1 MDYTIIPRT
10 LIYRDKKNLDDFIE
24 ANELNAALVKNMADI
39 DILLNRDFEQH
50 ALICMNAAYY
60 ICTIFM
66 LEKHPVWRLSKL
78 ESYIDKLNL
87 HPVAEFKDI
96 IFSIVY
102 LMLKHYNKKWLDNN
116 RDLLEKIYVYIYPD
130 LKNLRVRI
138 EVSLE
143 GGSRDI
149 MQTLN
154 TKLPN
159 NFVLPDDEFAPRII
173 DCETV
178 SEVKKQPCRWDII
191 TDNFSKDKIRTI
203 IGALAK
209 TPEEERWVL
218 EILINDVRNNV
229 HISEAV
235 ASPKERMLQNMIDG
249 IELYC
254 LVMDDKKDEN
264 CNNIDETSPDVETAH
279 PDEIDSLKQRIQ
291 ELEAENK
298 ELKEQQPTGQPAED
312 DIESLKQQIADL
324 EKEIADMEEREGLD
338 APKAALLVRIACSKL
353 GSLPSNRENAWPLIT
368 NLWGSKESIAK
379 RRLKES
385 VRKSTVESLASL
397 FESVA
402 PKIARIIREEGKSII
417 EKQKKVKK
425 Q

>member
-39 DILLNRDFEQH
+39 DILLNCDFEQH

-60 ICTIFM
+60 ICTIIM

-87 HPVAEFKDI
+87 HPVAEYKDI

-102 LMLKHYNKKWLDNN
+102 LMLNHYNKKWLDSN
-116 RDLLEKIYVYIYPD
+116 RDLLDKIYVYIYPD
-130 LKNLRVRI
+130 FKNVRVRI
-138 EVSLE
+138 QVSME
-143 GGSRDI
+143 GCPRDI

-178 SEVKKQPCRWDII
+178 SEVKKQPFRWDII
-191 TDNFSKDKIRTI
+191 TDNFSEDKIRTI
-203 IGALAK
+203 MNALAK

-218 EILINDVRNNV
+218 KILINDVRNNG
-229 HISEAV
+229 HISEV
-235 ASPKERMLQNMIDG
+235 LASPKERMLQNMIDG

-254 LVMDDKKDEN
+254 LVMGDKIDKN
-264 CNNIDETSPDVETAH
+264 SNNIDETSPDVETAH
-279 PDEIDSLKQRIQ
+279 SDEIDSLKQRIQ

-298 ELKEQQPTGQPAED
+298 ELKEQQPIEKPAED
-312 DIESLKQQIADL
+312 DVESLKQQIADL
-324 EKEIADMEEREGLD
+324 EKEIADMEEREGID

-417 EKQKKVKK
+417 ETQKKVKK

>member
-10 LIYRDKKNLDDFIE
+10 LIYRDKKNLDDFNE
-24 ANELNAALVKNMADI
+24 ANELNAALIKNMADI

-66 LEKHPVWRLSKL
+66 MEKHPVWRLSKL

-87 HPVAEFKDI
+87 HPVAEYKDI

-102 LMLKHYNKKWLDNN
+102 LLLNHYNKKWLDNN
-116 RDLLEKIYVYIYPD
+116 KDLLEKIYVYIYPD
-130 LKNLRVRI
+130 LKNVRVRI

-143 GGSRDI
+143 GGTRDI

-154 TKLPN
+154 TKLPK

-178 SEVKKQPCRWDII
+178 SEVIKQPCRWDII
-191 TDNFSKDKIRTI
+191 TDNFDEDKIRTI
-203 IGALAK
+203 RNALAK
-209 TPEEERWVL
+209 NPEEERWVL
-218 EILINDVRNNV
+218 EIFINDVRKNE

-235 ASPKERMLQNMIDG
+235 ASRKEKMLQKIIDG

-254 LVMDDKKDEN
+254 LVMDENKDKN
-264 CNNIDETSPDVETAH
+264 YFHIDETSPDVETAH
-279 PDEIDSLKQRIQ
+279 PDETDSLMQRIQ

-298 ELKEQQPTGQPAED
+298 ELKAQKPTKKTNNED
-312 DIESLKQQIADL
+312 TSSLKQQIADL
-324 EKEIADMEEREGLD
+324 EKEKQLLSQDKEDMIIE
-338 APKAALLVRIACSKL
+338 LLKPIFFGDEQDVKDFLNIIDGRSDT
-353 GSLPSNRENAWPLIT
+353 EIT
-368 NLWGSKESIAK
+368 DTVYEY
-379 RRLKES
+379 LK
-385 VRKSTVESLASL
+385 VRKISDKSKNRPLWMVLHA
-397 FESVA
+397 
-402 PKIARIIREEGKSII
+402 ARLYRATEQNWTKALREHL
-417 EKQKKVKK
+417 
-425 Q
+425 